1 MSTPK
6 TQEQGGESATD
17 DGLIDRPNRS
27 AGQVIVEAIV
37 EYERANGRGWRS

>member
-1 MSTPK
+1 MPTPK
-6 TQEQGGESATD
+6 TQEQAGESATD

-37 EYERANGRGWRS
+37 EYERAQGASWRS